1 MFSSIEYIDIIL
13 LAMIAG
19 FIFLRLRGILG
30 KKSGFEEDITT
41 SFPHDFKIK
50 KQPKKLDAQTFDD
63 KEKKEFLK
71 GANIAYENIITNFAK
86 GNLKEI
92 KYLLNKKI
100 FNEFNDSLK
109 ERQENG
115 YVSETTF
122 VGINSSEIKEHKQ
135 NDNMLEVTVDFVSEI
150 ISTVKD
156 KNQNIISG
164 KPDQI
169 KKVHDT
175 WIFSRDTRSA
185 SPNWILI
192 ETQA

>member
-1 MFSSIEYIDIIL
+1 M
-13 LAMIAG
+13 
-19 FIFLRLRGILG
+19 
-30 KKSGFEEDITT
+30 
-41 SFPHDFKIK
+41 
-50 KQPKKLDAQTFDD
+50 
-63 KEKKEFLK
+63 LK
-71 GANIAYENIITNFAK
+71 
-86 GNLKEI
+86 
-92 KYLLNKKI
+92 
-100 FNEFNDSLK
+100 
-109 ERQENG
+109 
-115 YVSETTF
+115 
-122 VGINSSEIKEHKQ
+122 EIKEHKQ

-185 SPNWILI
+185 SPNWLLI